1 MENWNPKS
9 TLDSIGIGKREKK
22 RPSRI
27 AEAVRNELSVVLLQ
41 KMRDPAVS
49 SISVSRVQVT
59 DDLKYAKIYYRVM
72 GDKKSVRQAGKGLER
87 AKGFLRTQLA
97 KSLNLRYTPAL
108 QFYYDETADKVEEVE
123 KLLRDI
129 AKEDRP
135 NEDS

>member
-1 MENWNPKS
+1 MNNWNPKD
-9 TLDSIGIGKREKK
+9 TLDAIGIVKREKK
-22 RPSRI
+22 RPSRV
-27 AEAVRNELSVVLLQ
+27 AEAVRNELSVIFLQ
-41 KMRDPAVS
+41 KMRDPALAS
-49 SISVSRVQVT
+49 LSVTRVQVT

-72 GDKKSVRQAGKGLER
+72 GDKKNARPVGKGLER

-123 KLLRDI
+123 QLLRDI
-129 AKEDRP
+129 AEEDKS

>member
-1 MENWNPKS
+1 MNNWNPKS

-41 KMRDPAVS
+41 KMRDPAVA
-49 SISVSRVQVT
+49 SISVTRVQVT

-72 GDKKSVRQAGKGLER
+72 GDKKSAQQAGKGLER

-123 KLLRDI
+123 QLLREI
-129 AKEDRP
+129 AKEEKS

>member
-1 MENWNPKS
+1 MDNWNPKS

-72 GDKKSVRQAGKGLER
+72 GDKKSIRQAGKGLER

-97 KSLNLRYTPAL
+97 KALNLRYTPAL
-108 QFYYDETADKVEEVE
+108 QFYYDETAEKVEEVE
-123 KLLRDI
+123 QLLRDI
-129 AKEDRP
+129 AKEEKS

>member
-1 MENWNPKS
+1 MNNWNPKS
-9 TLDSIGIGKREKK
+9 TLDSIGIGKKEKK
-22 RPSRI
+22 RPSRV

-41 KMRDPAVS
+41 KMRDPAVAD
-49 SISVSRVQVT
+49 ISVTRVQVT

-72 GDKKSVRQAGKGLER
+72 GDRKGIPKAAKGLDR

-108 QFYYDETADKVEEVE
+108 QFFYDETADKVEEVE

-129 AKEDRP
+129 AEEDKS